1 MAKEFNKKF
10 MHPTRRKLVDM
21 VLHGQEYETDTFVS
35 FAGAEDNNNITRKV
49 GDRWTDSAG
58 NMWEQKEFG
67 KMKVSDLSDTMQEVR
82 QYLSKLNTCK
92 STECKT
98 IKYGRVDKKL
108 ISKTGY
114 CTKCLA
120 VKEFQIKQDGLWDA
134 YETYKITSNMICYG
148 LDVVAKFKQAYS
160 DAKQEYEFVGEDG
173 KIEMWRMEKDI
184 EELKAEILA
193 DIERYESEIQEA
205 IKLRDGAW
213 ELLKDK
219 NYDLVTAPNN

>member
-35 FAGAEDNNNITRKV
+35 FAGAEEANITRKV
-49 GDRWTDSAG
+49 GDRWTDSNG
-58 NMWEQKEFG
+58 DTWEQKDFG

-82 QYLSKLNTCK
+82 AYLDKLNTCK
-92 STECKT
+92 STDCKT
-98 IKYGRVDKKL
+98 IKVGIIDKKL

-120 VKEFQIKQDGLWDA
+120 KKEFEIKNDGLWDA
-134 YETYKITSNMICYG
+134 YETYKITSNMIAYG

-160 DAKQEYEFVGEDG
+160 DAKPEYEVVGEDG
-173 KIEMWRMEKDI
+173 KIEVWKMEKNID
-184 EELKAEILA
+184 ELKAEILA
-193 DIERYESEIQEA
+193 DIEKFESEIQEA
-205 IKLRDGAW
+205 VKLRDGAW

>member
-21 VLHGQEYETDTFVS
+21 VLHGQEYEKDTFVS
-35 FAGAEDNNNITRKV
+35 FAGAEDTNNITRNI
-49 GDRWTDSAG
+49 GDRWTDSNG
-58 NMWEQKEFG
+58 DTWEQKEFG
-67 KMKVSDLSDTMQEVR
+67 KIKVSDLSDTMQEVR
-82 QYLSKLNTCK
+82 QYLNKLNTCK
-92 STECKT
+92 SSDCKT

-114 CTKCLA
+114 CTRCLA
-120 VKEFQIKQDGLWDA
+120 IKEFQIKNDGLWEA
-134 YETYKITSNMICYG
+134 YETYKITSNMIGYG
-148 LDVVAKFKQAYS
+148 LDVVAKFKQAHS
-160 DAKQEYEFVGEDG
+160 DAKQEYEVVGEDG
-173 KIEMWRMEKDI
+173 KIEMWRMEKDV
-184 EELKAEILA
+184 EELKAEILT
-193 DIERYESEIQEA
+193 DIERYESDIQEA

>member
-21 VLHGQEYETDTFVS
+21 VLHGQEYEKDTFVS
-35 FAGAEDNNNITRKV
+35 FAGAEEANVNRSI
-49 GDRWTDSAG
+49 GDRWTDSNG
-58 NMWEQKEFG
+58 DMWEQREFG

-82 QYLSKLNTCK
+82 NYLNKLNTCK
-92 STECKT
+92 STDCKT

-120 VKEFQIKQDGLWDA
+120 TKEFQIKQDGLWEA
-134 YETYKITSNMICYG
+134 YETYKITSNMIAYG
-148 LDVVAKFKQAYS
+148 MDVIAKFKQAYS

-184 EELKAEILA
+184 DELKAEILA
-193 DIERYESEIQEA
+193 DIERYETEIQEA

-219 NYDLVTAPNN
+219 NYDLVTAPND

>member
-21 VLHGQEYETDTFVS
+21 VLHGQEYEKDTFVS
-35 FAGAEDNNNITRKV
+35 FAGTEEVNVTRKV
-49 GDRWTDSAG
+49 GDRWTDTNG
-58 NMWEQKEFG
+58 DMWEQKEFG
-67 KMKVSDLSDTMQEVR
+67 KMKVSDLSDTMQDVR
-82 QYLSKLNTCK
+82 AYLDKLNTCK
-92 STECKT
+92 HLECKT
-98 IKYGRVDKKL
+98 VKIGRVDKKL

-120 VKEFQIKQDGLWDA
+120 IKEFQIKNDGLWEA
-134 YETYKITSNMICYG
+134 YETYKITSNMIGYG

-160 DAKQEYEFVGEDG
+160 DAKQEYEVVGEDG

-184 EELKAEILA
+184 DELKAEILA

-205 IKLRDGAW
+205 VKLRDGAW

>member
-21 VLHGQEYETDTFVS
+21 VLHGQEYEKDTFVS
-35 FAGAEDNNNITRKV
+35 FAGAEDANVIRKV
-49 GDRWTDSAG
+49 GDRWTDSNG
-58 NMWEQKEFG
+58 DMWEQKEFG
-67 KMKVSDLSDTMQEVR
+67 KMKVSDLSDTMQDVR
-82 QYLSKLNTCK
+82 SYLDKLNTCK

-120 VKEFQIKQDGLWDA
+120 IKEFQIKNDGMWDA
-134 YETYKITSNMICYG
+134 YETYKITSNMISYG
-148 LDVVAKFKQAYS
+148 MDVVAKFKQAYS
-160 DAKQEYEFVGEDG
+160 DAKQEYEVVGEDG

-184 EELKAEILA
+184 DELKAEILA
-193 DIERYESEIQEA
+193 DIERYEADIQEA

-213 ELLKDK
+213 ELIKDK
-219 NYDLVTAPNN
+219 NYDLVTAPTN

>member
-21 VLHGQEYETDTFVS
+21 VLHGQEYEKDTFVS
-35 FAGAEDNNNITRKV
+35 FAGAEEANVSRNI
-49 GDRWTDSAG
+49 GDRWTDSNG
-58 NMWEQKEFG
+58 DSWEQREFG
-67 KMKVSDLSDTMQEVR
+67 KMKVSDLSDTMQDVR
-82 QYLSKLNTCK
+82 AYLDKLNTCK
-92 STECKT
+92 STDCKT

-114 CTKCLA
+114 CTSCL
-120 VKEFQIKQDGLWDA
+120 VTKEAKIKYDGFWEA
-134 YETYKITSNMICYG
+134 YETYKITSNMISYG
-148 LDVVAKFKQAYS
+148 MDVVAKFKQAYS
-160 DAKQEYEFVGEDG
+160 DAKQEYEVVGEDG

-184 EELKAEILA
+184 DELKAEILA
-193 DIERYESEIQEA
+193 DIEKYESEIQEA

-219 NYDLVTAPNN
+219 NYDLVTAPIN

>member
-21 VLHGQEYETDTFVS
+21 VLHGQEYEKDTFVS
-35 FAGAEDNNNITRKV
+35 FAGTEEVNVTRKV
-49 GDRWTDSAG
+49 GDRWTDTNG
-58 NMWEQKEFG
+58 DMWEQKEFG

-82 QYLSKLNTCK
+82 QYLNKLNTCK
-92 STECKT
+92 HPECKT
-98 IKYGRVDKKL
+98 VKISRVDKKL

-114 CTKCLA
+114 CIKCLA
-120 VKEFQIKQDGLWDA
+120 IKEFQIKDDGLWEA
-134 YETYKITSNMICYG
+134 YETYKITSNMIGYG

-160 DAKQEYEFVGEDG
+160 DAKQEYEVVGEDG

-184 EELKAEILA
+184 DELKAEILA

-205 IKLRDGAW
+205 VKLRDGAW

>member
-1 MAKEFNKKF
+1 

-21 VLHGQEYETDTFVS
+21 VLHGQEYEKDTFVS
-35 FAGAEDNNNITRKV
+35 FAGAEEANVSRNI
-49 GDRWTDSAG
+49 GDRWTDSNG
-58 NMWEQKEFG
+58 DMWEQKEFG

-82 QYLSKLNTCK
+82 NYLDKLNTCK

-98 IKYGRVDKKL
+98 IKYGKVDKKL

-114 CTKCLA
+114 CTSCL
-120 VKEFQIKQDGLWDA
+120 VTKEAQIKYDGMWEA
-134 YETYKITSNMICYG
+134 YETYKITSNMISYG
-148 LDVVAKFKQAYS
+148 IDVIAKFKQAHS

-184 EELKAEILA
+184 DELKAEILA
-193 DIERYESEIQEA
+193 DIEKYESEIQEA

-219 NYDLVTAPNN
+219 NYDLVTAPIN

>member
-1 MAKEFNKKF
+1 
-10 MHPTRRKLVDM
+10 M
-21 VLHGQEYETDTFVS
+21 VLHGQEYEKDTFVS
-35 FAGAEDNNNITRKV
+35 FAGTEEVNVTRKV
-49 GDRWTDSAG
+49 GDRWTDTNG
-58 NMWEQKEFG
+58 DMWEQKEFG
-67 KMKVSDLSDTMQEVR
+67 KMKVSDLSDTMQDVR
-82 QYLSKLNTCK
+82 AYLDKLNTCK
-92 STECKT
+92 HPECKT
-98 IKYGRVDKKL
+98 VKIGRVDKKL

-120 VKEFQIKQDGLWDA
+120 IKEFQIKNDGLWEA
-134 YETYKITSNMICYG
+134 YETYKITSNMIGYG

-160 DAKQEYEFVGEDG
+160 DAKQEYEVVGEDG

-184 EELKAEILA
+184 DELKAEILA

-205 IKLRDGAW
+205 DKLRDGAW

>member
-21 VLHGQEYETDTFVS
+21 VLHGQEYEKDTFVS
-35 FAGAEDNNNITRKV
+35 FAGVEEANVTRKV
-49 GDRWTDSAG
+49 GDRWTDTNG
-58 NMWEQKEFG
+58 DMWEQKEFG

-82 QYLSKLNTCK
+82 QYLNKLNTCK
-92 STECKT
+92 HPECKT
-98 IKYGRVDKKL
+98 VKIGRVDKKL

-120 VKEFQIKQDGLWDA
+120 IKEFQIKNDGLWEA
-134 YETYKITSNMICYG
+134 YETYKITSNMIGYG

-160 DAKQEYEFVGEDG
+160 DAKQEYEVVGEDG

-184 EELKAEILA
+184 DELKAEILA

-205 IKLRDGAW
+205 VKLRDGAW

>member
-21 VLHGQEYETDTFVS
+21 VLHGQEYEKDTFVS
-35 FAGAEDNNNITRKV
+35 FAGAEESNVTRNV
-49 GDRWTDSAG
+49 GDRWTDSNG
-58 NMWEQKEFG
+58 DTWEQKEFG

-82 QYLSKLNTCK
+82 QYLNKLNTCK
-92 STECKT
+92 SADCKT
-98 IKYGRVDKKL
+98 VKIGRVDKKL

-120 VKEFQIKQDGLWDA
+120 IKEFEIKNDGLWEA
-134 YETYKITSNMICYG
+134 YETYKITSNMIGYG

-160 DAKQEYEFVGEDG
+160 DAKQEYEVVGEDG

-184 EELKAEILA
+184 DELKAEILA
-193 DIERYESEIQEA
+193 DIERYESDIQEA

>member
-21 VLHGQEYETDTFVS
+21 VLHGQEYEKDTFVS
-35 FAGAEDNNNITRKV
+35 FAGVEEANVTRKV
-49 GDRWTDSAG
+49 GDRWTDTNG
-58 NMWEQKEFG
+58 DMWEQKEFG

-82 QYLSKLNTCK
+82 QYLNKLNTCK
-92 STECKT
+92 HPECKT
-98 IKYGRVDKKL
+98 VKIGRVDKKL

-120 VKEFQIKQDGLWDA
+120 IKEFQIKNDGLWEA
-134 YETYKITSNMICYG
+134 YETYKITSNMIGYG
-148 LDVVAKFKQAYS
+148 LDLVAKFKQAHS
-160 DAKQEYEFVGEDG
+160 DAKQEYEIVGEDG

-184 EELKAEILA
+184 DELKAEILA
-193 DIERYESEIQEA
+193 DIEKYESEIEQA
-205 IKLRDGAW
+205 VKLRDGAW

>member
-35 FAGAEDNNNITRKV
+35 FAGAEEANVSRKV
-49 GDRWTDSAG
+49 GDRWTDSNG
-58 NMWEQKEFG
+58 DMWEQKEFG

-82 QYLSKLNTCK
+82 NYLDKLNTCK
-92 STECKT
+92 STDCKT

-120 VKEFQIKQDGLWDA
+120 KKEFEIKDDGFWEA
-134 YETYKITSNMICYG
+134 YETYKITSNMIAYG
-148 LDVVAKFKQAYS
+148 KDVVAKFKQAYS
-160 DAKQEYEFVGEDG
+160 DAKQEYEVVGEDG

-184 EELKAEILA
+184 DELKAEILS

-219 NYDLVTAPNN
+219 NYELVTAPND

>member
-1 MAKEFNKKF
+1 MAKEFKKKY

-21 VLHGQEYETDTFVS
+21 VLHGQEYEKDTFVS
-35 FAGAEDNNNITRKV
+35 FAGADEANVKRNV
-49 GDRWTDSAG
+49 GDKWTDSNG
-58 NMWEQKEFG
+58 DMWEQKEFG

-82 QYLSKLNTCK
+82 NYLDKLNTCK
-92 STECKT
+92 STKCKT
-98 IKYGRVDKKL
+98 IKYSRVDKKL

-114 CTKCLA
+114 CIKCLA
-120 VKEFQIKQDGLWDA
+120 IKEFQIKDDGMWEA
-134 YETYKITSNMICYG
+134 YETYKITSNMISHG

-160 DAKQEYEFVGEDG
+160 DAKQEYEVVGEDG

-184 EELKAEILA
+184 DELKAEILA

-219 NYDLVTAPNN
+219 NYDLVTAPIN

>member
-21 VLHGQEYETDTFVS
+21 VLHGQEYEKDTFVS
-35 FAGAEDNNNITRKV
+35 FAGTEEVNVTRKV
-49 GDRWTDSAG
+49 GDRWTDTNG
-58 NMWEQKEFG
+58 DMWEQKEFG
-67 KMKVSDLSDTMQEVR
+67 KMKVSDLSDTMQDVR
-82 QYLSKLNTCK
+82 AYLDKLNTCK
-92 STECKT
+92 HPECKT
-98 IKYGRVDKKL
+98 VKIGRVDKKL

-120 VKEFQIKQDGLWDA
+120 IKEFQIKNDGLWEA
-134 YETYKITSNMICYG
+134 YETYKITSNMIGYG

-160 DAKQEYEFVGEDG
+160 DAKQEYEVVGEDG

-184 EELKAEILA
+184 DELKAEILA

-205 IKLRDGAW
+205 VKLRDGAW

>member
-21 VLHGQEYETDTFVS
+21 VLHGQEYEKDTFVS
-35 FAGAEDNNNITRKV
+35 FAGAEEANVTRKV
-49 GDRWTDSAG
+49 GDRWTDTNG
-58 NMWEQKEFG
+58 DMWEQKEFG

-82 QYLSKLNTCK
+82 QYLNKLNTCK
-92 STECKT
+92 HPECKT
-98 IKYGRVDKKL
+98 VKISRVDKKL

-114 CTKCLA
+114 CIKCLA
-120 VKEFQIKQDGLWDA
+120 IKEFQIKDDGLWEA
-134 YETYKITSNMICYG
+134 YETYKITSNMIGYG

-160 DAKQEYEFVGEDG
+160 DAKQEYEVVGEDG

-184 EELKAEILA
+184 DELKAEILA

-205 IKLRDGAW
+205 VKLRDGAW

>member
-35 FAGAEDNNNITRKV
+35 FAGAEEANVTRNV
-49 GDRWTDSAG
+49 GDRWTDSNG
-58 NMWEQKEFG
+58 DSWEQKDFG
-67 KMKVSDLSDTMQEVR
+67 KIKVSDLSDTMQEVR
-82 QYLSKLNTCK
+82 AYLDKLNTCK

-120 VKEFQIKQDGLWDA
+120 IKEFEIRNDGLWEA
-134 YETYKITSNMICYG
+134 YETYKITSNMISYG
-148 LDVVAKFKQAYS
+148 MDVIEKFKQAYS
-160 DAKQEYEFVGEDG
+160 DAKQEYEIVGEDG
-173 KIEMWRMEKDI
+173 KIEKWTVERDI
-184 EELKAEILA
+184 EELKAEILS
-193 DIERYESEIQEA
+193 DIEKYESEIQEA

-213 ELLKDK
+213 DLLKDK
-219 NYDLVTAPNN
+219 NYDLVSKPNN

>member
-21 VLHGQEYETDTFVS
+21 VLHGQEYEKDTFVS
-35 FAGAEDNNNITRKV
+35 FAGVEEANVTRKV
-49 GDRWTDSAG
+49 GDRWTDTNG
-58 NMWEQKEFG
+58 DMWEQKEFG

-82 QYLSKLNTCK
+82 QYLNKLNTCK
-92 STECKT
+92 HPECKT
-98 IKYGRVDKKL
+98 VKIGRVDKKL

-120 VKEFQIKQDGLWDA
+120 IKEFQIKNDGLWEA
-134 YETYKITSNMICYG
+134 YETYKITSNMIGYG
-148 LDVVAKFKQAYS
+148 LDVVAKFKQAHS
-160 DAKQEYEFVGEDG
+160 DAKQEYEIVGEDG

-184 EELKAEILA
+184 DELKAEILA
-193 DIERYESEIQEA
+193 DIEKYESEIEQA
-205 IKLRDGAW
+205 VKLRDGAW

>member
-21 VLHGQEYETDTFVS
+21 VLHGQEYEKDTFVS
-35 FAGAEDNNNITRKV
+35 FAGAEDTNNITRNI
-49 GDRWTDSAG
+49 GDRWTDSNG
-58 NMWEQKEFG
+58 DTWEQKEFG

-82 QYLSKLNTCK
+82 QYLNKLNTCK
-92 STECKT
+92 SSDCKT

-114 CTKCLA
+114 CTRCLA
-120 VKEFQIKQDGLWDA
+120 IKEFQIKNDGLWEA
-134 YETYKITSNMICYG
+134 YETYKITSNMIGYG
-148 LDVVAKFKQAYS
+148 LDVVAKFKQAHS
-160 DAKQEYEFVGEDG
+160 DAKQEYEVVGEDG
-173 KIEMWRMEKDI
+173 KIEMWRMEKDV
-184 EELKAEILA
+184 EELKAEILT
-193 DIERYESEIQEA
+193 DIERYESDIQEA